1 MRRCRVLL
9 KFMFFVFL
17 VLTACDLEDAGRLH
31 DRARCSV
38 NAGYGMRVGKLFM
51 HSPGAKSAFL

>member
-1 MRRCRVLL
+1 VLL